1 MRLVFFALLGVL
13 GFAFYANAEPE
24 PWQPKSMADYEKYFQ
39 VDLDAPLPD
48 YDTLFYEFKHEDSD
62 YDPRYSSVWDFIG
75 AVFDRGFH
83 DMISSYGGSEK
94 RAKPVEEDA
103 LLEMIEAM
111 PKSMYEYIGP
121 MLHETPGISEKI
133 LNYPGIKETKHKF
146 PTRIAPQLQHIEGLE
161 FLSPYLYYVLMPEM
175 WPQLDKPVELPPMQS
190 TFPKVSYDA
199 KFYDALKVLVPPEPY
214 QQDYKPDNKL
224 SRSDLRTVDIT
235 PNSLLT
241 AADVKA
247 FVNTMDK
254 VNEFGKRHT
263 KQLVHAGAMFD
274 FYERKHDG
282 GLPVNG
288 LKDLVNPC
296 QRLAQRVK
304 IIGKEGE
311 FLHEVVG
318 EGFTLKDWAYTCDKV
333 VKAYRV
339 SYMSTMMLQAIR
351 SYQRGFYDADISL
364 LSPSRQAV
372 QYSTMQS
379 ILEMYYAPLNDV
391 VEVRKHRQE
400 IRDKL
405 NAFDYRLAHMPIGYI
420 D

>member
-1 MRLVFFALLGVL
+1 
-13 GFAFYANAEPE
+13 
-24 PWQPKSMADYEKYFQ
+24 
-39 VDLDAPLPD
+39 
-48 YDTLFYEFKHEDSD
+48 
-62 YDPRYSSVWDFIG
+62 
-75 AVFDRGFH
+75 
-83 DMISSYGGSEK
+83 
-94 RAKPVEEDA
+94 
-103 LLEMIEAM
+103 
-111 PKSMYEYIGP
+111 
-121 MLHETPGISEKI
+121 
-133 LNYPGIKETKHKF
+133 
-146 PTRIAPQLQHIEGLE
+146 
-161 FLSPYLYYVLMPEM
+161 
-175 WPQLDKPVELPPMQS
+175 
-190 TFPKVSYDA
+190 
-199 KFYDALKVLVPPEPY
+199 
-214 QQDYKPDNKL
+214 
-224 SRSDLRTVDIT
+224 
-235 PNSLLT
+235 
-241 AADVKA
+241 
-247 FVNTMDK
+247 
-254 VNEFGKRHT
+254 
-263 KQLVHAGAMFD
+263 MFD